1 MVDSEVAAD
10 SRLGPVEDLLMTYS
24 RQDKCMK
31 FSRNYERGQRMMKK
45 KKTTGKMRGEGER
58 EDAGEPETRKVSH
71 QSYTKLIEVSVTENG
86 GAAGAKL

>member
-1 MVDSEVAAD
+1 
-10 SRLGPVEDLLMTYS
+10 
-24 RQDKCMK
+24 
-31 FSRNYERGQRMMKK
+31 MMKK